1 MTTQDNTPV
10 RPGVGA
16 SYDNGW
22 RRLWKYF
29 PELLLIVIVYIAISI
44 PSGVNSWF
52 PGSAVVVALGFFT
65 TLYSVFVV
73 NPVGYGVAYASLK
86 AARGEKPEVA
96 DMFEGFKNYLNV
108 VAASLLTAVIIAVGF
123 ILLIVPGII
132 FACKLAFVPYLVLD
146 KKLNA
151 TEAIRESWNM
161 TNGRAGT
168 IFLIGLLA
176 IPIFIA
182 GFICFGVGAIISAMW
197 VSLAFASY
205 YHLVSDSGGAAAPA
219 G

>member
-1 MTTQDNTPV
+1 
-10 RPGVGA
+10 
-16 SYDNGW
+16 
-22 RRLWKYF
+22 
-29 PELLLIVIVYIAISI
+29 
-44 PSGVNSWF
+44 
-52 PGSAVVVALGFFT
+52 
-65 TLYSVFVV
+65 VFVV

-205 YHLVSDSGGAAAPA
+205 YHLVSDSGGAAARA

>member
-1 MTTQDNTPV
+1 MTSQVNTPV

-22 RRLWKYF
+22 RWLWKFF
-29 PELLLIVIVYIAISI
+29 PELLLIVIIYIAISI

-52 PGSAVVVALGFFT
+52 PGSAVVAVLGFFT
-65 TLYSVFVV
+65 TVYSIFVV

-86 AARGEKPEVA
+86 ASRGDKPEVA
-96 DMFEGFKNYLNV
+96 DMFEGFKIYLNV
-108 VAASLLTAVIIAVGF
+108 VLASLLVSVIVVLGL

-132 FACKLAFVPYLVLD
+132 FACKLAFVPYLVMD
-146 KKLNA
+146 KKLSA
-151 TEAIRESWNM
+151 TDAIRESWDM
-161 TNGRAGT
+161 TSGRAGT

-197 VSLAFASY
+197 VNLAFASY
-205 YHLVSDSGGAAAPA
+205 YHHVNDSGVAAAPA